1 MMKKTIGLLVFL
13 LIFGLGFSFQKVEAS
28 SVTYQNQADRFL
40 FLPGDKDLFENFK
53 GVMPGDVRTQS
64 IVMRNDSPNIVD
76 FFLKI
81 NPVDEEAR
89 AFLSQMNLT
98 VEEGG
103 EIIFNE
109 ALDEQG
115 LFEDY
120 RLIRSLD
127 PESETVLELQLEV
140 SKAMGNAFMD
150 QEAEVEWII
159 MIEEI
164 EIEDVDPIPLPEE
177 EEEEEPEEEEEDP
190 EIEIVDDKPLP
201 STGERQEYFLLYGGG
216 LLLLG
221 GLFFTYDLRRKTK
234 KKS

>member
-1 MMKKTIGLLVFL
+1 MKKTIGLLVFL

-28 SVTYQNQADRFL
+28 SVTYQNQADLFL

-164 EIEDVDPIPLPEE
+164 EIEDVDPIPLPPEE
-177 EEEEEPEEEEEDP
+177 EEEEEEDP

-201 STGERQEYFLLYGGG
+201 STGERQENFLFYGGG

-221 GLFFTYDLRRKTK
+221 ALFLTYDLSRKTK